1 MFVHLRFVHLVDLVC
16 GALRRFAVFDVSRR
30 LSPDS
35 RRSSVTE
42 CGRVGRGRQLELLV

>member
-16 GALRRFAVFDVSRR
+16 GALRRFAVFEVSRR

-35 RRSSVTE
+35 RRSSVGE
-42 CGRVGRGRQLELLV
+42 SDVAGSLNC